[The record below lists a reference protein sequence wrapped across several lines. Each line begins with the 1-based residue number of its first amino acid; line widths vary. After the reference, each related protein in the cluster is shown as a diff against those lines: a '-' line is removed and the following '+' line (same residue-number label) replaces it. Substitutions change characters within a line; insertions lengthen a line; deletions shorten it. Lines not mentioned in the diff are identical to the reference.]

1 MNNGTTKKEDR
12 VRREFYKSAT
22 TEELLALAPLISPQG
37 LAGSGRGP
45 LAQMQRGV
53 GRVLAHELVIYR
65 ARLIALGR
73 EDSWIDA
80 VRSVAS
86 VRLEEVVSRN
96 GARAICRGVKKS
108 LNDTIVRYG
117 SLDAVVRNRDLG
129 KANPKTRLIVALC
142 LLGTS
147 KNSRTVL
154 HGGTRS
160 VFITT
165 SQLAARLGVSDDR
178 AGRMAAKYGFD
189 VGRTK

>member
-53 GRVLAHELVIYR
+53 GRGLAHELVIYR

-80 VRSVAS
+80 GRSVAS
-86 VRLEEVVSRN
+86 GRLGEGVSAV
-96 GARAICRGVKKS
+96 GAPGSARGV
-108 LNDTIVRYG
+108 
-117 SLDAVVRNRDLG
+117 
-129 KANPKTRLIVALC
+129 
-142 LLGTS
+142 
-147 KNSRTVL
+147 
-154 HGGTRS
+154 
-160 VFITT
+160 
-165 SQLAARLGVSDDR
+165 
-178 AGRMAAKYGFD
+178 
-189 VGRTK
+189 